1 VNEEESQPLREA
13 SAAVLSAPVGARV
26 VLPELVGLEQEVWIR
41 WLYRRALEQRGAWFP
56 LVWVDPS
63 RATREGLSESWW
75 LAAGGWLYLGPTAPR
90 ELPEPRHDSVLLV
103 AGREE
108 RLEVSPS
115 VAARLRQLDRFHLL
129 EVDPALRPLR
139 TALIAHCRS
148 GGIVH
153 VAGAPGTGKT
163 SLCLWAHAQL
173 DSEPLV
179 HVVAGRAA
187 RAQPGRWLLY
197 DDLAALSDEA
207 LGSLR
212 RAVIEREPVSPLPPP
227 RLAEEGPRR
236 PEHPAFDALLG
247 ESPAMARLLHDAVR
261 VAPRPVSVL
270 LLGEPGVGKELLA
283 WALHEASARRGAFI
297 AVDLGS
303 LPEELVAT
311 ELFGH
316 EKGAFTGAERPRSGA
331 FRQAQD
337 GTLFLDEIGN
347 LSVRNQA
354 VLLRVLQERQVRPV
368 GSDRALSVDVRVIAA
383 TSADLHARVVQGT
396 FRQDLLDRLEAVT
409 LRIPPLRE
417 RQADVLPLLRAL
429 IIQALGEDPGAD
441 WLDPRAAALLQRHW
455 WPGNVRELVGLAHGI
470 AARVTSLPV
479 RPEDLGPLAPQAR
492 RPVPLL
498 TTSVEPSEALP
509 IDRALAGRLTAIQ
522 LRLPSLR
529 DRGQA
534 SVRSAVLGALG
545 GRTISRAALHQLEGQ
560 PWWGNFTELHAAL
573 DAARTVQHLDSD
585 GLAKALPHLHRRR
598 TWAPIC
604 AVLGPRLLPDGSV
617 AGLRTDFD
625 NAALIIGRVRD
636 LAELERAYRGRAQE
650 RLDALRRL
658 LGGGLPGFLDLPWA
672 MSLSRAHLVIGRD
685 ADGLVVHKVPGVA
698 APVLA
703 GPLGDDRLHEV
714 GPGAPVSLQ
723 EAGEVRLADPAGPD
737 IQVFLFAGAVS
748 LDQFGPAAVDR
759 WSTPARPTQRERE
772 EDRPTVWRLD
782 AAEAAVLNE
791 LVSTYQGGSFKAHL
805 EHTLLPRREHPEFA
819 RLAAYLLG
827 PRPTQYCARLY
838 EHPPNVALREGLAAV
853 LAGKGDLEERTARLP
868 MGIRRCL
875 EGE

>member
-1 VNEEESQPLREA
+1 VDEEEVRLLREA
-13 SAAVLSAPVGARV
+13 SDAVLSAPIGTRV
-26 VLPELVGLEQEVWIR
+26 LLPELVGLEQEIWIR
-41 WLYRRALEQRGAWFP
+41 WLYRRALDQRPAWFP
-56 LVWVDPS
+56 MVWVDPS
-63 RATREGLSESWW
+63 RAQREGLAESWW
-75 LAAGGWLYLGPTAPR
+75 LAAGGWLYLGPTR
-90 ELPEPRHDSVLLV
+90 ERKPPEPRPDSVLIV
-103 AGREE
+103 AGGEG
-108 RLEVSPS
+108 RLEVPASM
-115 VAARLRQLDRFHLL
+115 AARLRHLDRFHLI

-139 TALIAHCRS
+139 TALLAHCRS

-173 DSEPLV
+173 DNEPLV
-179 HVVAGRAA
+179 HVVSGRAA

-207 LGSLR
+207 LASLR
-212 RAVIEREPVSPLPPP
+212 RAVLEREPVSPPPPP
-227 RLAEEGPRR
+227 RPGEEGPRR

-247 ESPAMARLLHDAVR
+247 ESAPMTRLLHDAAR
-261 VAPRPVSVL
+261 IAPRPVSVL

-283 WALHEASARRGAFI
+283 WALHEASGRRGAFVAI
-297 AVDLGS
+297 DLGS

-316 EKGAFTGAERPRSGA
+316 EKGAFTSAERARHGA
-331 FRQAQD
+331 FRQAHE

-368 GSDRALSVDVRVIAA
+368 GSDRALPVDVRVIAA
-383 TSADLHARVVQGT
+383 TNADLHARVVQGT

-417 RQADVLPLLRAL
+417 RHGDVLPLLRAL
-429 IIQALGEDPGAD
+429 LVQASGEDPGPD

-455 WPGNVRELVGLAHGI
+455 WPGNVRELAGLAQGI
-470 AARVTSLPV
+470 AARVTSFPV
-479 RPEDLGPLAPQAR
+479 QPEDLGPLAPSSR
-492 RPVPLL
+492 RSVPLL
-498 TTSVEPSEALP
+498 TTSVEPREALP
-509 IDRALAGRLTAIQ
+509 LDRSLAGRLTAIQ
-522 LRLPSLR
+522 LHLPSLR
-529 DRGQA
+529 DRGHA
-534 SVRSAVLGALG
+534 SVRSAVLGSLG
-545 GRTISRAALHQLEGQ
+545 GRTVSRAAMHQLEGH
-560 PWWGNFTELHAAL
+560 PWWGNFTELHAAI
-573 DAARTVQHLDSD
+573 DAVRTEVQHLDGD
-585 GLAKALPHLHRRR
+585 GVATVLPHLHRRR
-598 TWAPIC
+598 AWAPIC

-625 NAALIIGRVRD
+625 NAAVIIGRVRD

-650 RLDALRRL
+650 RLDALRQL

-672 MSLSRAHLVIGRD
+672 AGLSRAHLVIARD

-703 GPLGDDRLHEV
+703 GPLGDERLHEV
-714 GPGAPVSLQ
+714 GPGEPVSLQ

-737 IQVFLFAGAVS
+737 IQVFLFAGAVA

-772 EDRPTVWRLD
+772 EDRPTVWKLD
-782 AAEAAVLNE
+782 EAEVAVLNE
-791 LVSTYQGGSFKAHL
+791 LVATYEGGSFKAHL
-805 EHTLLPRREHPEFA
+805 EHVLLPRRDQPGFA

-838 EHPPNVALREGLAAV
+838 EHPPNVALREGLAHALGGMADV
-853 LAGKGDLEERTARLP
+853 EERKARLP
-868 MGIRRCL
+868 MGIRRCV
-875 EGE
+875 EG